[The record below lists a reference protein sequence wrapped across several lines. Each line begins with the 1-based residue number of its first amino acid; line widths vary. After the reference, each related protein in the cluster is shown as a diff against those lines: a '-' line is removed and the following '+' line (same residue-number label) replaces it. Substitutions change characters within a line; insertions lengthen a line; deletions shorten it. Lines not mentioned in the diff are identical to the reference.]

1 MPRVYTGTGD
11 RGETSLIGGVRVPKD
26 DPRVEAYGTLDEAS
40 SALGLLAAH
49 LDDGLADSVRVIQRT
64 LFAIGAELA
73 NPEPGRVL
81 AVTEPGHVPA
91 AAETERASAA
101 TELRRA
107 SAAAEPEL
115 VPSIGAADVEALERL
130 TDEWEAG
137 LPRLRNFVLPGG
149 SAAAAFCHLARS
161 LVRRAER
168 RTVTLARS
176 TPVNPQILRY
186 LNRLSDCLF
195 VMARVLNQRAG
206 IQEAVW
212 EPERG
217 G

>member
-40 SALGLLAAH
+40 SALGILAAH
-49 LDDGLADSVRVIQRT
+49 LDDGLAGSVRAIQRT

-81 AVTEPGHVPA
+81 AVTEPG
-91 AAETERASAA
+91 
-101 TELRRA
+101 L
-107 SAAAEPEL
+107 L
-115 VPSIGAADVEALERL
+115 PSVGAADVEALERL

-137 LPRLRNFVLPGG
+137 LPPLRNFVLPGG
-149 SAAAAFCHLARS
+149 SAAAALCHLARS

-195 VMARVLNQRAG
+195 VMARLMNHRAG
-206 IQEAVW
+206 VPDAVW
-212 EPERG
+212 KPGRG
-217 G
+217 A